1 MLWIL
6 VTLNLLSC
14 TYINY
19 RTKYACDQKSNV
31 KTAENFWDR
40 VQKLVRLS
48 DFNQLAQRVDDDQFE
63 RLSIQNQNSMGL

>member
-1 MLWIL
+1 M
-6 VTLNLLSC
+6 
-14 TYINY
+14 YINY
-19 RTKYACDQKSNV
+19 WTKYACDQKSNV

-63 RLSIQNQNSMGL
+63 GL